1 MPESMQL
8 LLVDD
13 EAEVT
18 ALLHRRL
25 THRGYACLCA
35 HSGEEALETLQT
47 QSCAVIIMDVKMP
60 GMGGIAALEQARI
73 LHPQVPVILLSGHA
87 DMQAAVEAMQAGAF
101 GYLMKPVD
109 FDELLFKIE
118 DAAAQTR
125 LEQGA

>member
-1 MPESMQL
+1 MAKNTRV

-18 ALLHRRL
+18 ALLYRRL
-25 THRGYACLCA
+25 THRGYNCLCA
-35 HSGEEALETLQT
+35 QSGEEALGHLQEHG
-47 QSCAVIIMDVKMP
+47 CDIIIMDVKMP
-60 GMGGIAALEQARI
+60 GMGGIAALGQVRELYPR
-73 LHPQVPVILLSGHA
+73 VPVILLSGHA

-118 DAAAQTR
+118 DAAAGTR
-125 LEQGA
+125 LEHGV

>member
-1 MPESMQL
+1 MSEIKHV

-13 EAEVT
+13 ETEVT

-25 THRGYACLCA
+25 GHRGYDCQCA
-35 HSGEEALETLQT
+35 HSGEEALD
-47 QSCAVIIMDVKMP
+47 AIGKHNFDVIIMDVKMP
-60 GMGGIAALEQARI
+60 GMGGMAALGQLRA

-125 LEQGA
+125 LEQGV